1 MSTRSVNFW
10 MAMLAGAAIAVAAAP
25 NPVETIRAKDVEL
38 QKLLR
43 EKGPSQKVDRI
54 KTLIN
59 GIFDFEEL
67 GRRALGVT
75 WGKMSAS
82 QQNRFAKSFKT
93 WVENS
98 SVKKLD
104 AYVSDSTR
112 YDAPEIRDDKAT
124 VTAHVFSKGT
134 ESVVVYKL
142 MLTHGAWK
150 AWDLVIDD
158 LSTAGNY
165 GDQFREILKKN
176 TMDGLI
182 AKLEAKAKGVPAAKS
197 ADSVKSKSE
206 KSSQAAAR
214 KSGGT

>member
-1 MSTRSVNFW
+1 MSLRSVNFW
-10 MAMLAGAAIAVAAAP
+10 LSVLLGAALASAAVP
-25 NPVETIRAKDVEL
+25 NPVEVIRAKDVEL

-43 EKGPSQKVDRI
+43 EKGPAQKLDRI
-54 KTLIN
+54 KALIN

-67 GRRALGVT
+67 GRRALGTT
-75 WGKMSAS
+75 WGKMTAT
-82 QQNRFAKSFKT
+82 QQSRFAKAFKT

-112 YDAPEIRDDKAT
+112 YDAPEIRDGKAT

-142 MLTHGAWK
+142 TLNQGAWK

-176 TMDGLI
+176 TMDALI
-182 AKLEAKAKGVPAAKS
+182 AKLEAKAKSGAPTKS
-197 ADSVKSKSE
+197 ADNVKSKSE
-206 KSSQAAAR
+206 KSSQAAAK
-214 KSGGT
+214 KSPGT